1 MSALSFNKDFS
12 WYFPPLILFKVK
24 SKWLV
29 MFKVKKN
36 AFEQDLVHIQS
47 SYIYENKFQNL
58 MLHLKAFCIFDG
70 VPVFDG

>member
-1 MSALSFNKDFS
+1 
-12 WYFPPLILFKVK
+12 
-24 SKWLV
+24 

-36 AFEQDLVHIQS
+36 AFGQDLVHIQS